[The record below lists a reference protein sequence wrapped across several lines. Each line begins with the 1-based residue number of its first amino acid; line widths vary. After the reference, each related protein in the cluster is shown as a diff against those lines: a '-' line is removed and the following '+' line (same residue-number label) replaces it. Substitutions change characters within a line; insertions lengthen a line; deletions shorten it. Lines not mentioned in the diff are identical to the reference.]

1 MNIIDLRRCLFKVA
15 DQVGPLIRL
24 NNFNKGGSTQAI
36 HVDGKIL
43 IAPHGFLA
51 GKETSE
57 EKKSIEK
64 YKQEYAS
71 FWSEQLGT
79 GGEFD
84 TKEDKENE

>member
-1 MNIIDLRRCLFKVA
+1 MKN
-15 DQVGPLIRL
+15 
-24 NNFNKGGSTQAI
+24 
-36 HVDGKIL
+36 HVNGLGYEDGKIL

-64 YKQEYAS
+64 YKKEYAS
-71 FWSEQLGT
+71 FWSEQLGF

-84 TKEDKENE
+84 IKEEQNEN

>member
-43 IAPHGFLA
+43 IALLINFLIISSSSS
-51 GKETSE
+51 GSFHKFYLLFYIQ
-57 EKKSIEK
+57 KVPLRGSISRVHEPRV
-64 YKQEYAS
+64 
-71 FWSEQLGT
+71 G
-79 GGEFD
+79 
-84 TKEDKENE
+84 